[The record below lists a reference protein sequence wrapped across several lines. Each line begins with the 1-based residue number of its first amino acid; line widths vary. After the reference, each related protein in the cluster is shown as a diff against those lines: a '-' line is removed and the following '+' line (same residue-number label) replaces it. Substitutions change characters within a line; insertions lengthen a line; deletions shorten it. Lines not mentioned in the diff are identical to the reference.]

1 MKDLGGVTSRGAD
14 VGQRL
19 ATDGD
24 GHSLAE
30 RLRDNDGTRERILRA
45 AVTVIRS
52 VGNGQF
58 SVQKVARVAGVYQGN
73 ITYYW
78 PRRRDLV
85 VALAGRIVAE
95 YRAAFLSALTGL
107 DREREDWAETL
118 MRWVVED
125 AVSEDRVRLLPE
137 LWSMAN
143 ADADVATEVTKVY
156 EDVTEAILQALG
168 IRVDDPGHARLR
180 VALLLAFVSAQ
191 GLTAAHGHRLP
202 EDPVLT
208 EVREALIALHAPR
221 LVEALAGVAQPA
233 R

>member
-1 MKDLGGVTSRGAD
+1 MKDLGGGAG
-14 VGQRL
+14 VGQRR
-19 ATDGD
+19 ASG
-24 GHSLAE
+24 GEGPSLAE

-45 AVTVIRS
+45 AMTVIRS

-85 VALAGRIVAE
+85 VALAGRIVSE
-95 YRAAFLSALTGL
+95 YRSAFLTALTGL
-107 DREREDWAETL
+107 DRDREDWAETL
-118 MRWVVED
+118 VRWMVED

-143 ADADVATEVTKVY
+143 ADADVATEVAKVY
-156 EDVTEAILQALG
+156 EDVTHALLGALG
-168 IRVDDPGHARLR
+168 VPVDDPGHARLR

-191 GLTAAHGHRLP
+191 GLTAAHGHRP
-202 EDPVLT
+202 TEDPVLT

-221 LVEALAGVAQPA
+221 LVEALAGGAQPA